1 MEVRVADLR
10 YIDTIF
16 NGGSCCKPQVQIL
29 FLLEVVYTGESSLNL
44 FYLIKYAG
52 LQQGNNDVN
61 VNSTIKSPLTLHKK
75 KRLDWWR
82 PHSAHP
88 DIRPSV
94 QVQEQELIDRRSRSS
109 TRSCRRACRT
119 AWPFPQPTCIG
130 RLLAQQSYCSCCSNH
145 ERRGNRSY

>member
-1 MEVRVADLR
+1 MDVRVANLR

-75 KRLDWWR
+75 KDSTDDA
-82 PHSAHP
+82 HTDSTHP

-94 QVQEQELIDRRSRSS
+94 QVQEQEQELIDRRSRSS

-119 AWPFPQPTCIG
+119 A
-130 RLLAQQSYCSCCSNH
+130 
-145 ERRGNRSY
+145 

>member
-1 MEVRVADLR
+1 MEVRVANLR

-75 KRLDWWR
+75 KD
-82 PHSAHP
+82 STDDAHT
-88 DIRPSV
+88 V
-94 QVQEQELIDRRSRSS
+94 HTLILGRRCRCRSRS
-109 TRSCRRACRT
+109 
-119 AWPFPQPTCIG
+119 
-130 RLLAQQSYCSCCSNH
+130 
-145 ERRGNRSY
+145 